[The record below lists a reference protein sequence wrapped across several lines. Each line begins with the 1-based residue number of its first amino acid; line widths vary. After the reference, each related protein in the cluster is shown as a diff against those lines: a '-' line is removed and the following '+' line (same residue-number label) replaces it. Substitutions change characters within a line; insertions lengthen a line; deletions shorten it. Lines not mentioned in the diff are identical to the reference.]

1 VREKKLIM
9 EMKERLRSNCPCTNT
24 GSVRKLDGKV
34 TVWIDIVPKYGFD
47 DGEET
52 MDYRVWIRE

>member
-1 VREKKLIM
+1 M
-9 EMKERLRSNCPCTNT
+9 EMKERLRSNCPCTDT